1 MLSYYENKSQ
11 SVQAGAA
18 GNATTP
24 VYTKKV
30 RAGPALRLLFATFC
44 DI

>member
-18 GNATTP
+18 DNATTP
-24 VYTKKV
+24 IYTKKV
-30 RAGPALRLLFATFC
+30 RAGLALRLLFATFC